1 MLQGSSYAFH
11 GVHINPCDSRL
22 LVTGKKKSP
31 KSIGLIHSK
40 QKAKYWL
47 FSFTKILLHENKSN
61 TYNYS
66 FFLSE
71 KTRTIS

>member
-40 QKAKYWL
+40 QKAKYCL
-47 FSFTKILLHENKSN
+47 FSFTTILLHKNKSN

-66 FFLSE
+66 FILSE
-71 KTRTIS
+71 RT